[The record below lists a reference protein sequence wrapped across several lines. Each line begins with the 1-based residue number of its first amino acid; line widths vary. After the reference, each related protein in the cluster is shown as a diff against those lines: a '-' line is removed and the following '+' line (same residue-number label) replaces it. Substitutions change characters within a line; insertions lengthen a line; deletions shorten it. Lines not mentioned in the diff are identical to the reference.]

1 MDHEISPL
9 QKIRQSFKPALPRI
23 LQDLTS
29 VSFDKLDMGVSE
41 EDSLKKKFPHLSN
54 KSLIVAKKG
63 GKRSSSSMRIGV
75 VLSGGQASGGHNV
88 IAGLFDALKTLHPNS
103 TLLGFLD
110 GPAGIVDAKYIEITD
125 KLLMGYRNQG
135 GFDLLG
141 SGRTK
146 IETEDQLQASLK
158 NVETLKLDGLVVIG
172 GDDSNT
178 NAAVLGEYFFSH
190 ASKVRVVGVPKT
202 IDGDLQNEQVAISFG
217 FDSACKVYSEMTGN
231 IARDAISAKKYYHFI
246 KLMGRSASHITL
258 ECAISTRANYALL
271 GEEVAAKK
279 LTLSQVTSDVCDMI
293 CKRAEM
299 GKNYGVVLIPEG
311 LVEFI
316 PEISVLIKELNSL
329 LANKESVSVSEVLQ
343 GLTPHSKACF
353 ASFPETI
360 QKQLLLGRDPH
371 GNVQLS
377 LIETEKLLS
386 ETVAKELESRKAK
399 GLYKGKFNPIQHFF
413 GYEGRAVMP
422 SNFDAHYCYAL
433 GFAATLL
440 LDEKVSGY
448 MCFVGNLTKPVS
460 EWSLGGVPLV
470 SLMNMETRHGKE
482 KPVIKKALLDMQG
495 KPFAFFSKER
505 EKWKY
510 EDTYRFPGP
519 IQYYGPEEVSFS
531 VPLTLA
537 LQNS

>member
-1 MDHEISPL
+1 MDYEISPL
-9 QKIRQSFKPALPRI
+9 QKIRQSFKPSLPNI
-23 LQDLTS
+23 LKDLTS
-29 VSFDKLDMGVSE
+29 VSFVKADTGSIE
-41 EDSLKKKFPHLSN
+41 EDSLKKKFPHLSGN
-54 KSLIVAKKG
+54 PLIIAKNA
-63 GKRSSSSMRIGV
+63 GKRSSSPLRIGV

-88 IAGLFDALKTLHPNS
+88 IAGLFDSLKMLHPDS
-103 TLLGFLD
+103 TLFGFLD
-110 GPAGIVDAKYIEITD
+110 GPSGIVDAKYTEITD
-125 KLLMGYRNQG
+125 KVLAGYRNQG

-146 IETEDQLQASLK
+146 IETDEQLQASLK
-158 NVETLKLDGLVVIG
+158 NVEALKLDGLVVIG

-178 NAAVLGEYFFSH
+178 NAAVLGEYFLSH
-190 ASKVRVVGVPKT
+190 GSKVLVVGVPKT

-217 FDSACKVYSEMTGN
+217 FDSACRVYSEMIGN

-258 ECAISTRANYALL
+258 ECALSTRANYALL

-279 LTLSQVTSDVCDMI
+279 LTLSQVTSDICDMI
-293 CKRAEM
+293 CKRADM

-316 PEISVLIKELNSL
+316 PEISVLIKELNIL
-329 LANKESVSVSEVLQ
+329 LAHKESVSVDEVLK
-343 GLTPHSKACF
+343 GLTPHSKECF
-353 ASFPETI
+353 ASFPEVI

-386 ETVAKELESRKAK
+386 ETVARELERRKVK
-399 GLYKGKFNPIQHFF
+399 GLHKGKFNPIQHFF

-433 GFAATLL
+433 GFAASLL
-440 LDEKVSGY
+440 LDEKASGY

-470 SLMNMETRHGKE
+470 SLMNMEIRHGKE

-495 KPFAFFSKER
+495 APFALYCKER

-510 EDTYRFPGP
+510 EDNYRFPGP
-519 IQYYGPEEVSFS
+519 IQYYGPEEVSFC
-531 VPLTLA
+531 VPLTLS
-537 LQNS
+537 LR